1 MTKKWTTTV
10 FETKKEYVHF
20 IRSKWKM
27 PGEYN
32 LKNTKDWLKPREHF
46 LKTGGFIDGGKYC
59 DYVKNTKQYN
69 DFWVSEGRKC
79 KKGVIFDDF
88 YVTGYFYDYLNYTPI
103 FDKVKKITMFP
114 EVWDGDYHYYL
125 YIELCILYGKNALVN
140 KSRQKGFAQPV
151 DSQVLTDKNFINI
164 GDIKPGDNVFS
175 RNGSITK
182 VTNTYPQGKK
192 NVYEVVLNDGRK
204 TYCTENHLW
213 QVFDTKAKKE
223 KTLMLSEMMENYLF
237 ETSCNN
243 KKYRA
248 SRYFIPHTK
257 PVQYLEKEYKVH
269 PYIIGCL
276 LGDGCLSENVRFC
289 SMDSEM
295 FDYVLERTE
304 KDMYEWGKIDK
315 NSGSNILSKCV
326 RRPLILKSEKP
337 SNKKHQMLEDLREL
351 KLMGSNC
358 YNKFIPKEY
367 LTGSVEQRM
376 ELLKGLIDTDGSVLK
391 KDVGY
396 EYTTVSKQLS
406 DDILSLCYSLGLGCK
421 LRICKPDKLGTTPV
435 YRIRIVTDLL
445 ITRLTRKV
453 DRFNENLK
461 KQTIDNSI
469 RRNYSGIKSITK
481 LDTQKECIC
490 IEVEDDSH
498 TYLTD
503 SYIVTH
509 NTLKNVSIFKNDFIL
524 DRGTVNKIITK
535 EEPQLKMAWDTL
547 LDAVNF
553 SNMHTGWYRQMQ
565 GSGYERAQTYDGKEG
580 NKKVKK
586 GRSTVVK
593 GLMTKLSATRSVG
606 GQTSKGWFEEGGV
619 NDTLHTTYEFL
630 SPAIKQGGVA
640 TGLIIAGGS
649 VGQLK
654 DCEPLRRY
662 TYAPNENG
670 FLGVPDVVNP
680 EQIVSYFVPHS
691 WNYIHE
697 IRDEEDPDMIIGIEK
712 CYDEDGNSDL
722 VRAKFLINQEDEKQQ
737 KKSPIDYTNWK
748 SQNPETLDDLYGA
761 RESNIFPVHIINPHY
776 NYIMSEYK
784 DVTVELEETLEGVDH
799 KLVNGRIADFPV
811 TATSHKDGCVVIYKF
826 PKSTKFGLHVA
837 GVDPVSNIRRN
848 KNQESLMSC
857 YIYQLAHEFEG
868 EFVQGEIVASYTGRF
883 EDPEKTY
890 RTILNL
896 IKMYNARTVIE
907 NDNKGFIDWMVYNN
921 QQVYMV
927 RRSEIPILRELV
939 PNSSIAD
946 DYGLRMGSGMG
957 DKVKKYCFEKL
968 IEYLTARIGDEEV
981 VIAGEKVLKT
991 IHGVKRIKDRMLLKE
1006 MLNYNE
1012 TLNVDRI
1019 IAASIAIMFG
1029 TLLESRNVF
1038 YKVDKRDE
1046 KNKIYEPV
1054 RLNSLVS
1061 SYKLPSFTRS
1071 MRGRFGLK

>member
-1 MTKKWTTTV
+1 
-10 FETKKEYVHF
+10 
-20 IRSKWKM
+20 M

-69 DFWVSEGRKC
+69 DLWVSEGRKC

-103 FDKVKKITMFP
+103 FDKVKKVTMFP

-140 KSRQKGFAQPV
+140 KSRQKGFEQPI
-151 DSQVLTDKNFINI
+151 DSQILMGENFINF
-164 GDIKPGDNVFS
+164 GDVKVGDEVWS
-175 RNGSITK
+175 RKGTKTK
-182 VTNTYPQGKK
+182 VTNIYPQGIKDI
-192 NVYEVVLNDGRK
+192 YEITLSDGRK
-204 TYCTENHLW
+204 TQCGINHLW

-223 KTLMLSEMMENYLF
+223 KTLTLCQLLEDYLF
-237 ETSCNN
+237 TTACNG
-243 KKYRA
+243 KEYPASKY
-248 SRYFIPHTK
+248 FVPVTE
-257 PVQYLEKEYKVH
+257 PVQYSEKEYKID
-269 PYIIGCL
+269 PYVIGCL
-276 LGDGCLSENVRFC
+276 LGDGCLSTNVRFIG
-289 SMDSEM
+289 MDEQIFDNILDKVGRDKYEWSKKGETNIYKGRLSQSTRKALM
-295 FDYVLERTE
+295 VKDYVP
-304 KDMYEWGKIDK
+304 
-315 NSGSNILSKCV
+315 NIYV
-326 RRPLILKSEKP
+326 QNQLIVDLK
-337 SNKKHQMLEDLREL
+337 EL
-351 KLMGSNC
+351 NLIGSNC
-358 YNKFIPKEY
+358 YNKHIPSEY
-367 LTGSVEQRM
+367 LRGSVQQR
-376 ELLKGLIDTDGSVLK
+376 EDLLKGLLDTDGSVTKNNLA
-391 KDVGY
+391 Y
-396 EYTTVSKQLS
+396 EYTTVSKELGENVFN
-406 DDILSLCYSLGLGCK
+406 LCQSLGLSSR
-421 LRICKPDKLGTTPV
+421 LRICKPHKKEHATI
-435 YRIRIVTDLL
+435 YRVRIVTDKLL
-445 ITRLTRKV
+445 VTLERKV
-453 DRFNENLK
+453 QRFKENLK
-461 KQTIDNSI
+461 KQTFNNTI
-469 RRNYSGIKSITK
+469 RRRYSAITEIKK
-481 LDTQKECIC
+481 LDIQKECIC

-547 LDAVNF
+547 LDAINF

-586 GRSTVVK
+586 GRSTIVK

-619 NDTLHTTYEFL
+619 NDTLDLTYEFL

-670 FLGVPDVVNP
+670 FLGVPDVANP

-697 IRDEEDPDMIIGIEK
+697 IRDEEDPEMVIGIEK

-722 VRAKFLINQEDEKQQ
+722 VRAKFLINEEDQKQQ
-737 KKSPIDYTNWK
+737 LKSPIDYTNWK

-776 NYIMSEYK
+776 NYLMSEYK
-784 DVTVELEETLEGVDH
+784 DVTVELEDTLTGVDH
-799 KLVNGRIADFPV
+799 KLINGIIADFPV
-811 TATSHKDGCVVIYKF
+811 TKTSNKDGCVVIYKF
-826 PKSTKFGLHVA
+826 PKNTKFGLHVA

-927 RRSEIPILRELV
+927 RRSEIPILRELI
-939 PNSSIAD
+939 PNSSISD
-946 DYGLRMGSGMG
+946 DYGIRMGSGIQ

-968 IEYLTARIGDEEV
+968 IEYLTARIGDEEI
-981 VIAGEKVLKT
+981 VIAGEKVIKT

-1046 KNKIYEPV
+1046 KNKVYEPV
-1054 RLNSLVS
+1054 RLNSLVNK
-1061 SYKLPSFTRS
+1061 YKLPSFTKS
-1071 MRGRFGLK
+1071 MRGRLGLK